1 LQGRLETRV
10 GLFVLCAL
18 GIFVY
23 MGFQIG
29 SFRFDTGR
37 YNTYTIYFKDIS
49 GLTRKSEVK
58 IAGVKVGWVEKITLV
73 PHEIMQAEAQV
84 MVLKDFKLYDDSYAI
99 VRQDGLLGPKYLE
112 IVPGDPLLR
121 QLVDGQEL
129 GKPSVEPVSIDDLLH
144 KVKNI
149 AMNVENVT
157 DSLKNSIGGVQG
169 QEQLQTIF
177 SNLAQASEKIAS
189 FSDVL
194 DRSISGNQD
203 KIDSLLDIGNSVRR
217 VTDKL
222 ELEVLPAVQES
233 VQKVSG
239 SFDRNFDRV
248 ADSLASTAKT
258 LEDASAQARESF
270 TNISSITCKVDEGK
284 GLLGKLINED
294 ETYHDLKT
302 TIEGLKNYFAQ
313 INMMQIVFDA
323 HGEMMH
329 RPAQNYRYEDSKF
342 FFDMRIHP
350 NEDIFY
356 IVGVAT
362 SERGQRVRR
371 ETIKD
376 FFSNECL
383 PVNAIELP
391 QVNFITPTDKYRQVE
406 NMFINNT
413 MSLELQFGK
422 IFRDIALRAGLFEG
436 FGGIAIDFDI
446 PFRTEG
452 FRWVMSMEAYDLT
465 GWNHIPDDRR
475 PHMKW
480 YNRMFIL
487 RNIYVAFGAD
497 DFVSRHNSNMFVGF
511 GLRFSDDD
519 IKYLLPSLSGFAG

>member
-1 LQGRLETRV
+1 MQGRLETRV
-10 GLFVLCAL
+10 GLFVLCAI

-23 MGFQIG
+23 MGFQVG
-29 SFRFDTGR
+29 AFRFDTGN
-37 YNTYTIYFKDIS
+37 YNTYIMYFKDIS
-49 GLTRKSEVK
+49 GLSRKAEVK
-58 IAGVKVGWVEKITLV
+58 IAGVKVGWVEKIQLIPNDEV
-73 PHEIMQAEAQV
+73 QAEAKV
-84 MVLKDFKLYDDSYAI
+84 MVLKDYKLYDDSYAV

-121 QLVDGQEL
+121 QLHDGQEL

-144 KVKNI
+144 KVKTI
-149 AMNVENVT
+149 ASNVETVT
-157 DSLKNSIGGVQG
+157 DSLKDSIGGVQG
-169 QEQLQTIF
+169 REQLQTIF
-177 SNLAQASEKIAS
+177 SNLAHASEKIAS

-194 DRSISGNQD
+194 DRSITGNED
-203 KIDSLLDIGNSVRR
+203 KIDSLLDIGTSVRR
-217 VTDKL
+217 VADKL
-222 ELEVLPAVQES
+222 EQEVLPAVQES
-233 VQKVSG
+233 VQKVSNC
-239 SFDRNFDRV
+239 FDRNLDKV

-258 LEDASAQARESF
+258 LEDASAQARDSF
-270 TNISSITCKVDEGK
+270 CNITSITEKVDDGK

-329 RPAQNYRYEDSKF
+329 RPAQNYRYEDAKF

-350 NEDIFY
+350 NEDLFY

-362 SERGQRVRR
+362 SERGQRSRR
-371 ETIKD
+371 QVISD
-376 FFSNECL
+376 FFPNDCL
-383 PVNAIELP
+383 PPDAIELP
-391 QVNFITPTDKYRQVE
+391 TVNFVTPTDRYRKVE
-406 NMFINNT
+406 NVFVNNT

-422 IFRDIALRAGLFEG
+422 IFRDIAFRAGLFEG
-436 FGGIAIDFDI
+436 YGGIAIDIDI

-519 IKYLLPSLSGFAG
+519 IKYLLPSLSGL